1 MFNVIVFLCLFF
13 SVHAGHPPAHK
24 FTHLQ
29 GEVCVVDFGGMD
41 ANFGGRHMHVWVKD
55 PNITT
60 DCCAGQENAYP
71 PCDERKLQY
80 YCAYTIHGCGKNEHG
95 VKLECVGDVEQDFL
109 GTVKWNDRQRHE
121 ERCSSVD
128 NCGDSK
134 NDVRAKHGT
143 CQPISKRGKRCV
155 VTKGGKVEVVG
166 PNSCNYDDEIKHCEE
181 DYKDNMTE
189 LDFCKRD
196 VEFCSYTLSS
206 CGNSSEAKPLTCRG
220 DFGERW
226 EEECNGNIECKKET
240 RDGKRGTCQP
250 DEYAISGGWIAFFV
264 ILVILISLCAY
275 GCVRYRE
282 QIDTKVTQF
291 RKYRERRKIRPG
303 SYNNRDVF

>member
-1 MFNVIVFLCLFF
+1 MFNLIVFLCFF
-13 SVHAGHPPAHK
+13 FLVHADHSPDHQ

-29 GEVCVVDFGGMD
+29 GEVCVVDFGGVD
-41 ANFGGRHMHVWVKD
+41 YDGSHMHVWVKD

-95 VKLECVGDVEQDFL
+95 LQLECVGDVEQDFL
-109 GTVKWNDRQRHE
+109 GAVKWNDEQRHE
-121 ERCSSVD
+121 TRCSSV
-128 NCGDSK
+128 NACGNSK

-143 CQPISKRGKRCV
+143 CQPISKRGDRCV
-155 VTKGGKVEVVG
+155 VTKGGVVEVVG
-166 PNSCNYDDEIKHCEE
+166 PITCDYDALIKNCEE
-181 DYKDNMTE
+181 NIKDNNTE
-189 LDFCKRD
+189 LDLCKRD
-196 VEFCSYTLSS
+196 AEFCPYTLFS
-206 CGNSSEAKPLTCRG
+206 CGNSTEAKPLTCRG

-226 EEECNGNIECKKET
+226 EEECNGTIKCKEAT

-264 ILVILISLCAY
+264 ILVILLCLCAY
-275 GCVRYRE
+275 GCYRN
-282 QIDTKVTQF
+282 QGKIKTKVIQF
-291 RKYRERRKIRPG
+291 REKRKGRQIKPKQ
-303 SYNNRDVF
+303 YNTRDYGP